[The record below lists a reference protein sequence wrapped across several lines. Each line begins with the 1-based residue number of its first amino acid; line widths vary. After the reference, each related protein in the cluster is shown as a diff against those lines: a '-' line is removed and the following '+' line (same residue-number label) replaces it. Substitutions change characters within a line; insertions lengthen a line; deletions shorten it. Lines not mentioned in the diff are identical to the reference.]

1 MGHRVARL
9 KTLQLSAYAKDEY
22 AKFGAKNFGEA
33 SRQAA
38 LDMIA
43 DINGALGK

>member
-1 MGHRVARL
+1 ML
-9 KTLQLSAYAKDEY
+9 KMQY